1 MSQKLYFNILWK
13 LKYKL
18 FIYQYL
24 NICSQEL
31 GRISLKSARK
41 NLIKEFR
48 EKLKSRLIK
57 KKVLILGIGP
67 ILIPLYLKNGKSHA
81 NSIGILSKIPQHICS
96 YLERILQGTH
106 TKNTPHT
113 KKKLN
118 RKKNTFWHFSFS
130 KMAKLESVKSISTYF
145 MTWIIVFKLK

>member
-24 NICSQEL
+24 NICPQEL

-57 KKVLILGIGP
+57 KKGINFRHWSLI
-67 ILIPLYLKNGKSHA
+67 S
-81 NSIGILSKIPQHICS
+81 
-96 YLERILQGTH
+96 
-106 TKNTPHT
+106 
-113 KKKLN
+113 
-118 RKKNTFWHFSFS
+118 
-130 KMAKLESVKSISTYF
+130 
-145 MTWIIVFKLK
+145 